1 MSDPTTPSD
10 ADGMRPHDADVQ
22 EPRLQITVASIQDVV
37 VANGR
42 NDGPAVKRASAAIA
56 TSELRYRR
64 LFEAARDGIF
74 LVDPD
79 TRKITDANPFMVEL
93 LGYGRDELIGK
104 ELWEIGLLRDE
115 EDSRA
120 AFEKLSEH
128 GYIRYEDLPLQTK
141 AGGRREVEF
150 VSNLYQE
157 GDRQV
162 IQCNI
167 RDITERKLAEKALRD
182 NEERYRLLVD
192 GVKDYAIFRLDPAG
206 HVTSWNVGAERI
218 NGYREDEILGTH
230 FRCFYPAEAV
240 RDGEPERELDAA
252 AAHGRFEDEGWRVRK
267 NGSRFWA
274 SVVVT
279 ALREAGGGLQGFA
292 KITRDVTERKQLEDE
307 LRRRAEQLA
316 EADRRKDEF
325 IAVLAHELRNPLN
338 SIGMAARLL
347 RQGGEKEREWAL
359 GAVDRQLATLGRL
372 TEDLLDAARLSTG
385 KIHLWHE
392 SVNLHRAIMQA
403 IDSVSE
409 FINERKHNLEITTP
423 SYAMMVDGDP
433 TRLEQ
438 VFVNLLTN
446 AAKYTERGGR
456 ISLTAEADGKDYLV
470 RIRDNGEGIAAAMLP
485 HLFEMFTQVESS
497 TQLSGGGL
505 GIGLALV
512 KNLVEMHGGT
522 VGGASEGVGRGSEF
536 TVRLPAADMP
546 VASA

>member
-1 MSDPTTPSD
+1 M
-10 ADGMRPHDADVQ
+10 
-22 EPRLQITVASIQDVV
+22 
-37 VANGR
+37 
-42 NDGPAVKRASAAIA
+42 
-56 TSELRYRR
+56 
-64 LFEAARDGIF
+64 
-74 LVDPD
+74 
-79 TRKITDANPFMVEL
+79 
-93 LGYGRDELIGK
+93 
-104 ELWEIGLLRDE
+104 
-115 EDSRA
+115 
-120 AFEKLSEH
+120 
-128 GYIRYEDLPLQTK
+128 
-141 AGGRREVEF
+141 
-150 VSNLYQE
+150 
-157 GDRQV
+157 
-162 IQCNI
+162 
-167 RDITERKLAEKALRD
+167 
-182 NEERYRLLVD
+182 
-192 GVKDYAIFRLDPAG
+192 
-206 HVTSWNVGAERI
+206 
-218 NGYREDEILGTH
+218 
-230 FRCFYPAEAV
+230 
-240 RDGEPERELDAA
+240 
-252 AAHGRFEDEGWRVRK
+252 
-267 NGSRFWA
+267 
-274 SVVVT
+274 
-279 ALREAGGGLQGFA
+279 
-292 KITRDVTERKQLEDE
+292 
-307 LRRRAEQLA
+307 
-316 EADRRKDEF
+316 
-325 IAVLAHELRNPLN
+325 
-338 SIGMAARLL
+338 
-347 RQGGEKEREWAL
+347 
-359 GAVDRQLATLGRL
+359 
-372 TEDLLDAARLSTG
+372 STG